1 MEILFDADDLG
12 PWLDPSDNHYEYAI
26 DAKDWIA
33 TAEDHGE
40 SWNAHFLDA
49 KDRYRALKRAE
60 NLFEAWS
67 RMKYPETGDALRD
80 EPKILFIPRP
90 LFYGTEGFMFIFKA
104 DNNGNTYRFEFEADE
119 FADGA
124 GSAALST
131 CNIETISK
139 YVKRKED
146 EKSEIRTRRQ
156 SAKEKSEAALQ

>member
-1 MEILFDADDLG
+1 MEILFDEEDKG

-40 SWNAHFLDA
+40 SWNAHFLGA

-67 RMKYPETGDALRD
+67 RMKYPETGDGLRD

-124 GSAALST
+124 GSASLSYA
-131 CNIETISK
+131 NLETLSNYKI
-139 YVKRKED
+139 REDKEK
-146 EKSEIRTRRQ
+146 EEIRNRRQ
-156 SAKEKSEAALQ
+156 SEKEKNETALQ